1 MMRSRPSL
9 RRRLLAF
16 LAVPMLALLTLNAFL
31 TYYVALNYSNRIH
44 DRSLVDDTISFAQML
59 DTMPLTGDLSPQARF
74 LIEYDSEGHRYF
86 NVQSRRLGTI
96 SGNADFSAYAP
107 SQECAREEPML
118 YSGSLNGQRVRM
130 ATVCTQSAD
139 DPDDR
144 LAVTVAETMAD
155 RRHRAQEILMITI
168 PLMTSLIV
176 CMTALVWFGVK
187 HGLRILTPL
196 TQRLARREGELT
208 PISDADVPVEIEP
221 LISTID
227 GLIHRQAEMIAQQ
240 NRFIADAAHQLRSPL
255 TGMGLH
261 VEQALAHDDPA
272 TVRESLQHIRRLN
285 DRTTRVSTQ
294 LLALARAQAVP
305 ETLQAM
311 DLGQHVPDWVGT
323 RVPDAIRAGVDLGYR
338 SDAGPWWIEGNAALL
353 QEAVDNLVDNALRYA
368 GKGTTVTVGLELHDF
383 EVELFVEDNG
393 PGVSAEVMQRLGE
406 RFFRAPGTSETGT
419 GLGLAIARE
428 AVDHMDGRI
437 AYLNVP
443 TGGLKVV
450 IRIPR
455 LKRP

>member
-1 MMRSRPSL
+1 MRGPPSL

-31 TYYVALNYSNRIH
+31 SYYVALNYSNRIH

-86 NVQSRRLGTI
+86 NMQSRRLGTI
-96 SGNADFSAYAP
+96 SSNADFSAYAP
-107 SQECAREEPML
+107 SQECAREEPAL
-118 YSGSLNGQRVRM
+118 YSGTLNDQRVRM

-176 CMTALVWFGVK
+176 CMTALVWFGVR
-187 HGLRILTPL
+187 HGLKILTPL
-196 TQRLARREGELT
+196 TDRLARREGELT

-227 GLIHRQAEMIAQQ
+227 GLIHRQASMIAQQ
-240 NRFIADAAHQLRSPL
+240 GRFIADAAHQLRSPL

-272 TVRESLQHIRRLN
+272 AVRESLQHIRRLN
-285 DRTTRVSTQ
+285 ERTTRVSSQ

-305 ETLQAM
+305 DALEPM
-311 DLGQHVPDWVGT
+311 DLGALVPDWVGG
-323 RVPDAIRAGVDLGYR
+323 RVHDAIRAGVDLGYV
-338 SDAGPWWIEGNAALL
+338 SHGGPSWIEGNPALL
-353 QEAVDNLVDNALRYA
+353 QEALENLIDNALRYA
-368 GKGTTVTVGLELHDF
+368 GKGATVTVGLDAHDF
-383 EVELFVEDNG
+383 EIELYVEDNG

-406 RFFRAPGTSETGT
+406 RFFRTAGNSETGT

-443 TGGLKVV
+443 GGGLKVA

-455 LKRP
+455 LARAG